1 MELRLRRRELL
12 ARDQPHGMGALLSN
26 LSAAARLSPERRH
39 PTPHSTT
46 LSSLACIS
54 QASPSPRVPHSDLFD
69 WGYFLAIDTKE
80 LGGLMGEVQ
89 TYING
94 AAGILT
100 AVLMRYGRTDVGMG
114 EFIA

>member
-1 MELRLRRRELL
+1 
-12 ARDQPHGMGALLSN
+12 
-26 LSAAARLSPERRH
+26 
-39 PTPHSTT
+39 
-46 LSSLACIS
+46 
-54 QASPSPRVPHSDLFD
+54 
-69 WGYFLAIDTKE
+69 
-80 LGGLMGEVQ
+80 MGEVQ